1 MPLVSFLELVLNLK
15 EQVLGDDTEAVAHF
29 LNVALSLRWV
39 DRGGRLRKVEQ
50 QNDAVVIVVEYRVRV
65 LGVEQFA
72 VNRILDIPMLILLCA
87 QRCLL

>member
-87 QRCLL
+87 RSCLL

>member
-1 MPLVSFLELVLNLK
+1 MPLVGFLELVLNLK